1 MSVISISL
9 LILLGILLIL
19 IELLIIPG
27 ITVAGIAGFLFIGG
41 GVFLGYHYHGFTTGN
56 YMLAGTFVS
65 SVLIVVL
72 ALKLKTWQRFGL
84 KTTIDSKIDK
94 LENADV
100 NTGDEGLTVS
110 RLAPGGK
117 ALIGDKLFEVRS
129 EGSYID
135 EHVKV
140 NVTRISGNR
149 IFVEPKN

>member
-41 GVFLGYHYHGFTTGN
+41 GVFLGYHYHGSTTGN

-65 SVLIVVL
+65 SILIVVL